1 MTDRIRLF
9 GVPMDLGQGRRGVDM
24 GPSAVR
30 YAGLQ
35 ERLKHLGY
43 EVFDMGN
50 IEVHQAEELS
60 ETPPTDVAGNAHF
73 LSEVAAVCREI
84 CRRTRECVQA
94 QERVIFIGGDHSI
107 SIGTIA
113 GVAKNQDIGVL
124 WIDAHGDFNTPGTSP
139 SGNIHGMPV
148 ATLLGHGPELLTS
161 IGDYSPKL
169 RPEQV
174 VMIGI
179 RDLDQN
185 ERLALRESGIK
196 VFTMRDIDEYG
207 IAAIVR
213 EAINRLSAFSTLHV
227 SFDLDS
233 LDPEIAPGV
242 GTPVPGGLSYREAH
256 LLMEMLA
263 DSGKVGSIDVVEINP
278 ILDTRNTTA
287 RIAVELIA
295 SLFGKRIL

>member
-1 MTDRIRLF
+1 MIDRIRLF

-35 ERLKHLGY
+35 ERLSQLGC

-50 IEVHQAEELS
+50 IEVHQAEQLSNEL
-60 ETPPTDVAGNAHF
+60 PPDVSGNAHF
-73 LSEVAAVCREI
+73 LEEVAAVCREVYK
-84 CRRTRECVQA
+84 RTRECVKA
-94 QERVIFIGGDHSI
+94 NEKVIFVGGDHSI

-113 GVAKNQDIGVL
+113 GVAKNRDIGIL
-124 WIDAHGDFNTPGTSP
+124 WIDAHGDYNTPESSP

-148 ATLLGHGPELLTS
+148 ATLLGYGPEILTG
-161 IGDYSPKL
+161 IGGYSPKL

-179 RDLDQN
+179 RDLDMH
-185 ERLALRESGIK
+185 ERLGLRESGIK
-196 VFTMRDIDEYG
+196 VFTMRDIDEHG

-263 DSGKVGSIDVVEINP
+263 DSGKVGSIDIVEINT
-278 ILDTRNTTA
+278 ILDTRNATA

-295 SLFGKRIL
+295 SLFGQSII